1 MMKTR
6 VHFQLCIK
14 KYWWK
19 LNYRKLFA
27 EHKIIRDLSLVQF
40 IAYFGAWFSNVA
52 IYTMLVDFGSTELA
66 ISVVTAMHFLPAILI
81 APFSGAIIDRVKIK
95 PLMITLLSI
104 ELLMTILFL
113 TIDDKS
119 EIWLLMIFIFIRMS
133 AASMF
138 FSTEMSLLAK
148 LLSGKPLQKAN
159 EIHSIIWS
167 FTYAFG
173 MAVSGFIV
181 NAYGVKIAFIIDAF
195 IFFTALVVFIRID
208 FVVKASIASDKI
220 LELIKDG
227 FFYIKN
233 NKIILHLIFLHSC
246 VGLTSFDALIT
257 ILAKNEYKY
266 IISVPLAI
274 GLSNAVRAVAL
285 MFGPILLSKYVTKEN
300 LHYLMIFQG
309 MAIILWGL
317 VQENFYIS
325 LIALF
330 VVGLSTTILW
340 SFTYALLQD
349 KCDEKY
355 IGRVISYN
363 DMFFMLAC
371 VLTTL
376 FIGLM
381 ASLTSVDII
390 TILLGVG
397 FLAFAFYYTRILK
410 WI

>member
-1 MMKTR
+1 M
-6 VHFQLCIK
+6 
-14 KYWWK
+14 
-19 LNYRKLFA
+19 NYRKLFA
-27 EHKIIRDLSLVQF
+27 EHKIVRDLSLVQF

-52 IYTMLVDFGSTELA
+52 IYTMLVDFGSTEMA
-66 ISVVTAMHFLPAILI
+66 ISIVTAMHFLPAILI

-95 PLMITLLSI
+95 PLMIGLIST
-104 ELLMTILFL
+104 ELLMTIMFL
-113 TIDDKS
+113 TIDEKS
-119 EIWLLMIFIFIRMS
+119 QIWLLMIFIFIRMS

-148 LLSGKPLQKAN
+148 LLNGKPLQMAN

-173 MAVSGFIV
+173 MGISGFVV
-181 NAYGVKIAFIIDAF
+181 NSYGVKTAFIIDAF
-195 IFFTALVVFIRID
+195 VFLTALIIFIKID
-208 FVVKASIASDKI
+208 FVVKASVSTDKI
-220 LELIKDG
+220 FELIRDG
-227 FFYIKN
+227 YIYIKN

-266 IISVPLAI
+266 VISVPLAI
-274 GLSNAVRAVAL
+274 GISNAVRAVAL
-285 MFGPILLSKYVTKEN
+285 MFGPIFISKYVTKEN

-309 MAIILWGL
+309 SAIIFWGL
-317 VQENFYIS
+317 VQNNFYIS

-330 VVGLSTTILW
+330 VVGLSTTTLW
-340 SFTYALLQD
+340 SFTYALLQN
-349 KCDEKY
+349 KCDEKF

-363 DMFFMLAC
+363 DMIFMLSC

-390 TILLGVG
+390 TTLLGIA
-397 FLAFAFYYTRILK
+397 FFAFAFYYTRILK

>member
-1 MMKTR
+1 MKVR
-6 VHFQLCIK
+6 FQLCIK

-95 PLMITLLSI
+95 PLMIALLST

-119 EIWLLMIFIFIRMS
+119 DIWLLMIFIFIRMS

-148 LLSGKPLQKAN
+148 LLNGKPLQKAN

-181 NAYGVKIAFIIDAF
+181 NSYGVKAAFIIDAF
-195 IFFTALVVFIRID
+195 IFFTALIVFIRID
-208 FVVKASIASDKI
+208 FVVKASIATDKF

-227 FFYIKN
+227 FIYIKN

-317 VQENFYIS
+317 VQDNFYIS

-330 VVGLSTTILW
+330 VVGLSTTTLW

-390 TILLGVG
+390 TILLGIG
-397 FLAFAFYYTRILK
+397 FFAFAFYYTRILK

>member
-1 MMKTR
+1 M
-6 VHFQLCIK
+6 
-14 KYWWK
+14 
-19 LNYRKLFA
+19 NYRKLFSA
-27 EHKIIRDLSLVQF
+27 HKIIRDLSLVQF

-52 IYTMLVDFGSTELA
+52 IYTMLVNFGSSEMA

-95 PLMITLLSI
+95 PLMITLLAT

-113 TIDDKS
+113 TIDNKNDL
-119 EIWLLMIFIFIRMS
+119 WLLMILIFVRMS

-148 LLSGKPLQKAN
+148 LLRGKPLQMAN

-167 FTYAFG
+167 FTYAAG
-173 MAVSGFIV
+173 MAVSGFVV
-181 NAYGVKIAFIIDAF
+181 NWYGVKTAFMIDAV
-195 IFFTALVVFIRID
+195 IFAIALIVFIRID
-208 FVVKASIASDKI
+208 FVVKASTATDKI
-220 LELIKDG
+220 LQLVKDG
-227 FFYIKN
+227 FTYIKN
-233 NKIILHLIFLHSC
+233 DKIILHLIFLHSS

-285 MFGPILLSKYVTKEN
+285 MFGPLLISKYVTKEN

-309 MAIILWGL
+309 MAIILWGFM
-317 VQENFYIS
+317 QNDFYYS

-330 VVGLSTTILW
+330 FVGLSTTTLW
-340 SFTYALLQD
+340 SFTYALLQN
-349 KCDEKY
+349 KCEEKY

-363 DMFFMLAC
+363 DMFFMLSC

-381 ASLTSVDII
+381 TSLTSIDII
-390 TILLGVG
+390 TFLLGIA
-397 FLAFAFYYTRILK
+397 FFAFAFYYTRILK

>member
-1 MMKTR
+1 M
-6 VHFQLCIK
+6 
-14 KYWWK
+14 
-19 LNYRKLFA
+19 NYRKLFSA
-27 EHKIIRDLSLVQF
+27 HKIIRDLSLVQF

-52 IYTMLVDFGSTELA
+52 IYTMLVDFGSSEMA

-81 APFSGAIIDRVKIK
+81 APFSGAIIDTVKIK
-95 PLMITLLSI
+95 PLMITLLAT

-119 EIWLLMIFIFIRMS
+119 EIWLLMILIFIRMS

-138 FSTEMSLLAK
+138 FSTEMSLLSK
-148 LLSGKPLQKAN
+148 LLKGKPLQMAN

-167 FTYAFG
+167 FTYAAG
-173 MAVSGFIV
+173 MAVSGFVV
-181 NAYGVKIAFIIDAF
+181 NWYGVKTAFMIDAV
-195 IFFTALVVFIRID
+195 IFAIALIVFIRID
-208 FVVKASIASDKI
+208 FVVKASTATDKI
-220 LELIKDG
+220 LQLVKDG
-227 FFYIKN
+227 FTYIKN
-233 NKIILHLIFLHSC
+233 DKIILHLIFLHSS

-285 MFGPILLSKYVTKEN
+285 MFGPLLISKYVTKEN

-309 MAIILWGL
+309 MAIILWGFM
-317 VQENFYIS
+317 QNDFYYS

-330 VVGLSTTILW
+330 FVGLSTTTLW
-340 SFTYALLQD
+340 SFTYALLQN
-349 KCDEKY
+349 KCEEKY

-363 DMFFMLAC
+363 VMFFMLSC

-381 ASLTSVDII
+381 TSLTSIDII
-390 TILLGVG
+390 TFLLGIA
-397 FLAFAFYYTRILK
+397 FFAFAFYYTRILK

>member
-1 MMKTR
+1 M
-6 VHFQLCIK
+6 
-14 KYWWK
+14 
-19 LNYRKLFA
+19 NYRKLFT

-40 IAYFGAWFSNVA
+40 ISYFGAWFSNVA
-52 IYTMLVDFGSTELA
+52 IYTMLVDFGSTEIA

-95 PLMITLLSI
+95 PLMITLI
-104 ELLMTILFL
+104 ATELFMTILFL
-113 TIDDKS
+113 TIDNKS
-119 EIWLLMIFIFIRMS
+119 ELWLLMIFIFIRMS

-148 LLSGKPLQKAN
+148 LLSGKPLQMAN

-173 MAVSGFIV
+173 MAISGFVV
-181 NAYGVKIAFIIDAF
+181 NSYGIKAAFVIDAF
-195 IFFTALVVFIRID
+195 IFLTALIIFIRID
-208 FVVKASIASDKI
+208 FVVKASISTDKFWQ
-220 LELIKDG
+220 LIKDG
-227 FFYIKN
+227 FIYIKN

-266 IISVPLAI
+266 VISVPLAI
-274 GLSNAVRAVAL
+274 GISNAVRAVAL
-285 MFGPILLSKYVTKEN
+285 MFGPILISKYVTKEN

-309 MAIILWGL
+309 SAIIFWGL
-317 VQENFYIS
+317 VQDDFYIS

-330 VVGLSTTILW
+330 VVGLSTTTLW
-340 SFTYALLQD
+340 SFTYALIQN
-349 KCDEKY
+349 KCDEKF

-363 DMFFMLAC
+363 DMIFMLSC

-390 TILLGVG
+390 TTLLGIA
-397 FLAFAFYYTRILK
+397 FFAFAFYYTRILK

>member
-1 MMKTR
+1 M
-6 VHFQLCIK
+6 
-14 KYWWK
+14 
-19 LNYRKLFA
+19 
-27 EHKIIRDLSLVQF
+27 QF

-52 IYTMLVDFGSTELA
+52 IYTMLVDFGSSEMA

-95 PLMITLLSI
+95 PLMITLLAT

-113 TIDDKS
+113 TIDNKDDL
-119 EIWLLMIFIFIRMS
+119 WLLMLLIFVRMS

-148 LLSGKPLQKAN
+148 LLRGKPLQMAN

-167 FTYAFG
+167 FTYAAG
-173 MAVSGFIV
+173 MAVSGFVV
-181 NAYGVKIAFIIDAF
+181 NWYGVKTAFMIDAV
-195 IFFTALVVFIRID
+195 IFAIALIVFIRID
-208 FVVKASIASDKI
+208 FVVKASTATDKI
-220 LELIKDG
+220 LQLVKDG
-227 FFYIKN
+227 FTYIKN
-233 NKIILHLIFLHSC
+233 DKIILHLIFLHSS

-285 MFGPILLSKYVTKEN
+285 MFGPLLISKYVTKEN

-309 MAIILWGL
+309 MAIILWGFM
-317 VQENFYIS
+317 QNDFYYS

-330 VVGLSTTILW
+330 FVGLSTTTLW
-340 SFTYALLQD
+340 SFTYALLQN
-349 KCDEKY
+349 KCEEKY

-363 DMFFMLAC
+363 DMFFMLSC

-381 ASLTSVDII
+381 TSLTSIDII
-390 TILLGVG
+390 TFLLGIA
-397 FLAFAFYYTRILK
+397 FFAFAFYYTRILK

>member
-1 MMKTR
+1 M
-6 VHFQLCIK
+6 
-14 KYWWK
+14 
-19 LNYRKLFA
+19 NYRKLFA

-52 IYTMLVDFGSTELA
+52 IYTMLVDFGSTEFA
-66 ISVVTAMHFLPAILI
+66 ISIVTAMHFLPAVLI

-95 PLMITLLSI
+95 PLMISLLI
-104 ELLMTILFL
+104 TELLMTILFL
-113 TIDDKS
+113 AIDNK
-119 EIWLLMIFIFIRMS
+119 EQIWFLMILIFIRMS

-148 LLSGKPLQKAN
+148 LLNGKPLQMAN

-167 FTYAFG
+167 FTYAVG
-173 MAVSGFIV
+173 MAISGFIV
-181 NAYGVKIAFIIDAF
+181 NSYGVKTAFIIDAT
-195 IFFTALVVFIRID
+195 IFVIALIVFIRID
-208 FVVKASIASDKI
+208 FVVKASITSDKI
-220 LELIKDG
+220 FQLIKDG
-227 FFYIKN
+227 FIYIKN
-233 NKIILHLIFLHSC
+233 NKIILYLIFLHSC

-266 IISVPLAI
+266 VISVPLAI
-274 GLSNAVRAVAL
+274 GISNAVRALAL
-285 MFGPILLSKYVTKEN
+285 MFGPMIISKYVTKQN
-300 LHYLMIFQG
+300 LHYLLIFQG
-309 MAIILWGL
+309 IAIILWGL
-317 VQENFYIS
+317 MQSNFYIS

-330 VVGLSTTILW
+330 IVGLSTTTLW

-363 DMFFMLAC
+363 DMFFMISC
-371 VLTTL
+371 ITTTL

-381 ASLTSVDII
+381 ASLTSIDII

-397 FLAFAFYYTRILK
+397 FLCFAFYYTRILK

>member
-1 MMKTR
+1 
-6 VHFQLCIK
+6 
-14 KYWWK
+14 

-27 EHKIIRDLSLVQF
+27 EHKIVRDLSLVQF

-52 IYTMLVDFGSTELA
+52 IYTMLVNFGSTEMA
-66 ISVVTAMHFLPAILI
+66 ISIVTAMHFLPAVLI

-95 PLMITLLSI
+95 PLMISLLAT

-113 TIDDKS
+113 TIDNKS
-119 EIWLLMIFIFIRMS
+119 EIWLLMILIFIRMS

-148 LLSGKPLQKAN
+148 LLKGKPLQQAN

-167 FTYAFG
+167 FTYAAG
-173 MAVSGFIV
+173 MAISGFVV
-181 NAYGVKIAFIIDAF
+181 NLYGVKTAFIIDAM
-195 IFFTALVVFIRID
+195 IFALALIVFIRID
-208 FVVKASIASDKI
+208 FVVKASIATEKFFD
-220 LELIKDG
+220 LIKDG
-227 FFYIKN
+227 FVYIKN
-233 NKIILHLIFLHSC
+233 DKIILHLIFLHSS

-274 GLSNAVRAVAL
+274 GISNAVRAVAL
-285 MFGPILLSKYVTKEN
+285 MFGPMFISKYVTKEN
-300 LHYLMIFQG
+300 LHYLLIFQG
-309 MAIILWGL
+309 LSIILWG
-317 VQENFYIS
+317 VMQNNFYVS

-330 VVGLSTTILW
+330 IVGLSTTTLW

-363 DMFFMLAC
+363 DMFFMVSC
-371 VLTTL
+371 IVTTL

-381 ASLTSVDII
+381 ASLTSIDII

>member
-1 MMKTR
+1 M
-6 VHFQLCIK
+6 
-14 KYWWK
+14 
-19 LNYRKLFA
+19 NYRKLFR

-52 IYTMLVDFGSTELA
+52 IYTMLVDFGSTEMA
-66 ISVVTAMHFLPAILI
+66 ISVVTAMHFIPAILI
-81 APFSGAIIDRVKIK
+81 APLSGAIIDRVKIK
-95 PLMITLLSI
+95 PLMIFLLST

-113 TIDDKS
+113 TIDNK
-119 EIWLLMIFIFIRMS
+119 EQIWFLMILIFIRMS

-148 LLSGKPLQKAN
+148 LLNGKPLQMAN

-167 FTYAFG
+167 FTYAIG
-173 MAVSGFIV
+173 MAVSGFVV
-181 NAYGVKIAFIIDAF
+181 NSFGHKTAFIIDAV
-195 IFFTALVVFIRID
+195 IFAIALFVFIRID
-208 FVVKASIASDKI
+208 FVVKASQTTDKI
-220 LELIKDG
+220 FQLIKDG
-227 FFYIKN
+227 FIYIKN
-233 NKIILHLIFLHSC
+233 HKLILHLIFLHSS

-285 MFGPILLSKYVTKEN
+285 MFGPMFISKYVTKEN
-300 LHYLMIFQG
+300 LHYLLVFQG
-309 MAIILWGL
+309 LAIILWSL
-317 VQENFYIS
+317 TQSSFYIS
-325 LIALF
+325 LISLF
-330 VVGLSTTILW
+330 IVGLSTTTLW
-340 SFTYALLQD
+340 SFTYALLQNN
-349 KCDEKY
+349 CDEKY

-363 DMFFMLAC
+363 DMFFMLSC
-371 VLTTL
+371 VVTTL

-381 ASLTSVDII
+381 ASLISTDII
-390 TILLGVG
+390 TILLGIG

>member
-1 MMKTR
+1 M
-6 VHFQLCIK
+6 
-14 KYWWK
+14 
-19 LNYRKLFA
+19 NYRKLFR

-52 IYTMLVDFGSTELA
+52 IYTMLVDFGSTEMA
-66 ISVVTAMHFLPAILI
+66 ISVVTAMHFIPAILI
-81 APFSGAIIDRVKIK
+81 APLSGAIIDRVKIK
-95 PLMITLLSI
+95 PLMIFLLST

-113 TIDDKS
+113 TIDNK
-119 EIWLLMIFIFIRMS
+119 EQIWFLMILIFIRMS

-148 LLSGKPLQKAN
+148 LLNGKPLQMAN

-167 FTYAFG
+167 FTYAVG
-173 MAVSGFIV
+173 MAVSGFVV
-181 NAYGVKIAFIIDAF
+181 NSFGHKTAFIIDAI
-195 IFFTALVVFIRID
+195 IFAVALIVFIRID
-208 FVVKASIASDKI
+208 FVVKASQTTDKI
-220 LELIKDG
+220 FQLIKDG
-227 FFYIKN
+227 FIYIKN
-233 NKIILHLIFLHSC
+233 NKLILQLIFLHSS

-285 MFGPILLSKYVTKEN
+285 MFGPMFISKYVTKEN
-300 LHYLMIFQG
+300 LHYLLAFQG
-309 MAIILWGL
+309 LAIILWSL
-317 VQENFYIS
+317 TQSNFYIS
-325 LIALF
+325 LISLF
-330 VVGLSTTILW
+330 IVGLSTTTLW
-340 SFTYALLQD
+340 SFTYALLQNN
-349 KCDEKY
+349 CDEKY

-371 VLTTL
+371 VVTTL

-381 ASLTSVDII
+381 ASLISTDII
-390 TILLGVG
+390 TILLGIG

>member
-1 MMKTR
+1 M
-6 VHFQLCIK
+6 
-14 KYWWK
+14 
-19 LNYRKLFA
+19 NYRKLFA

-181 NAYGVKIAFIIDAF
+181 NSYGVKIAFIIDAF

-227 FFYIKN
+227 FIYIKN

-309 MAIILWGL
+309 ISIILWGL
-317 VQENFYIS
+317 VQYNFYIS

-363 DMFFMLAC
+363 DMFFMLSC

>member
-1 MMKTR
+1 MNLL
-6 VHFQLCIK
+6 FLLCIK

-19 LNYRKLFA
+19 LNYRKLFN
-27 EHKIIRDLSLVQF
+27 EHKIVRDLSLVQF

-52 IYTMLVDFGSTELA
+52 IYTMLVDFGSTEMA
-66 ISVVTAMHFLPAILI
+66 ISIVTAMHFLPAILI

-95 PLMITLLSI
+95 PLMVTLLCT
-104 ELLMTILFL
+104 ELLMTLLFL
-113 TIDDKS
+113 TINDKS
-119 EIWLLMIFIFIRMS
+119 QIWLLMILIFIRMS

-148 LLSGKPLQKAN
+148 LLNGKPLQMAN

-167 FTYAFG
+167 FTYAVG
-173 MAVSGFIV
+173 MALSGFIV
-181 NAYGVKIAFIIDAF
+181 NSFGYKTAFMLDAF
-195 IFFTALVVFIRID
+195 VFTLALIVFIRID
-208 FVVKASIASDKI
+208 FVVKASITSDKI
-220 LELIKDG
+220 MELIKDG

-233 NKIILHLIFLHSC
+233 NKIMLHLIFLHSC

-285 MFGPILLSKYVTKEN
+285 MIGPSTISKYVTKEN
-300 LHYLMIFQG
+300 LHFLMIFQG
-309 MAIILWGL
+309 ITIIFWGL
-317 VQENFYIS
+317 TQSNFYIS
-325 LIALF
+325 LVSLF
-330 VVGLSTTILW
+330 FVGLSTTTLW
-340 SFTYALLQD
+340 SFTYALIQN

-363 DMFFMLAC
+363 DMIFMLSC

-381 ASLTSVDII
+381 ASLTSTDII

-397 FLAFAFYYTRILK
+397 FLAFAFYYKRILK

>member
-1 MMKTR
+1 
-6 VHFQLCIK
+6 
-14 KYWWK
+14 
-19 LNYRKLFA
+19 LNYRKLFR
-27 EHKIIRDLSLVQF
+27 EHKIVRDLSLVQF

-52 IYTMLVDFGSTELA
+52 IYTMLVDFGSTEMA
-66 ISVVTAMHFLPAILI
+66 ISIVTAMHFLPAILI

-95 PLMITLLSI
+95 PLMVTLLCT
-104 ELLMTILFL
+104 ELLMTLLFL
-113 TIDDKS
+113 TINDKS
-119 EIWLLMIFIFIRMS
+119 QIWLLMILIFIRMS

-148 LLSGKPLQKAN
+148 LLNGKPLQMAN

-167 FTYAFG
+167 FTYAVG
-173 MAVSGFIV
+173 MALSGFIV
-181 NAYGVKIAFIIDAF
+181 NSFGYKTAFMLDAF
-195 IFFTALVVFIRID
+195 VFTLALIVFIRID
-208 FVVKASIASDKI
+208 FVVKASITSDKI
-220 LELIKDG
+220 MELIKDG

-233 NKIILHLIFLHSC
+233 NKIMLHLIFLHSC

-285 MFGPILLSKYVTKEN
+285 MIGPSTISKYVTKEN
-300 LHYLMIFQG
+300 LHFLMIFQG
-309 MAIILWGL
+309 ITIIFWGL
-317 VQENFYIS
+317 TQSNFYIS
-325 LIALF
+325 LVSLF
-330 VVGLSTTILW
+330 FVGLSTTTLW
-340 SFTYALLQD
+340 SFTYALIQN

-363 DMFFMLAC
+363 DMIFMLSC

-381 ASLTSVDII
+381 ASLTSTDII

-397 FLAFAFYYTRILK
+397 FLAFAFYYKRILK

>member
-1 MMKTR
+1 M
-6 VHFQLCIK
+6 
-14 KYWWK
+14 
-19 LNYRKLFA
+19 NYRKLFA

-66 ISVVTAMHFLPAILI
+66 ISIVTAMHFLPAILI

-95 PLMITLLSI
+95 PLMIALLSI

-148 LLSGKPLQKAN
+148 LLNGKPLQKAN

-227 FFYIKN
+227 FIYIKS

-309 MAIILWGL
+309 ISIILWGL

-330 VVGLSTTILW
+330 IVGLSTTILW

>member
-1 MMKTR
+1 MT
-6 VHFQLCIK
+6 VPTLPYIK
-14 KYWWK
+14 KCWFK
-19 LNYRKLFA
+19 LNYRKLFR

-52 IYTMLVDFGSTELA
+52 IYTMLVNFGSSEMA
-66 ISVVTAMHFLPAILI
+66 ISIVTAMHFLPAILI

-95 PLMITLLSI
+95 PLMIALIATELIMTL
-104 ELLMTILFL
+104 LFL

-148 LLSGKPLQKAN
+148 LLKGKPLQTAN

-167 FTYAFG
+167 FTYAAG
-173 MAVSGFIV
+173 MAISGFIV
-181 NAYGVKIAFIIDAF
+181 NWYGVKTAFIIDAF
-195 IFFTALVVFIRID
+195 IFAIALIVFIRID
-208 FVVKASIASDKI
+208 FVVKASVATDKI
-220 LELIKDG
+220 FKLIKDG
-227 FFYIKN
+227 FLYIKN
-233 NKIILHLIFLHSC
+233 DKIILHLIILHSS

-274 GLSNAVRAVAL
+274 GFSNAVRAVAL
-285 MFGPILLSKYVTKEN
+285 MFGPVLISRYVTKEN
-300 LHYLMIFQG
+300 LHYLLIFQG
-309 MAIILWGL
+309 IAIIFWAL
-317 VQENFYIS
+317 VQDSFYVS

-330 VVGLSTTILW
+330 VVGLSTTTLW

-349 KCDEKY
+349 KCDERY

-376 FIGLM
+376 FVGLM
-381 ASLTSVDII
+381 ASLTSIDII
-390 TILLGVG
+390 TILLGLG
-397 FLAFAFYYTRILK
+397 FIAFAFYYTRILK

>member
-1 MMKTR
+1 M
-6 VHFQLCIK
+6 
-14 KYWWK
+14 
-19 LNYRKLFA
+19 NYRKLFR

-52 IYTMLVDFGSTELA
+52 IYTMLVDFGSTEMA
-66 ISVVTAMHFLPAILI
+66 ISVVTAMHFIPAILI
-81 APFSGAIIDRVKIK
+81 APLSGAIIDRVKIK
-95 PLMITLLSI
+95 PLMIFLLST

-113 TIDDKS
+113 TIDNK
-119 EIWLLMIFIFIRMS
+119 EQIWFLMILIFIRMS

-148 LLSGKPLQKAN
+148 LLNGKPLQMAN

-167 FTYAFG
+167 FTYAVG
-173 MAVSGFIV
+173 MAVSGFVV
-181 NAYGVKIAFIIDAF
+181 NSFGHKTAFIIDAV
-195 IFFTALVVFIRID
+195 IFAIALFVFIRID
-208 FVVKASIASDKI
+208 FVVKASQTTDKI
-220 LELIKDG
+220 FQLIKDG
-227 FFYIKN
+227 FIYIKN
-233 NKIILHLIFLHSC
+233 HKLILHLIFLHSS

-285 MFGPILLSKYVTKEN
+285 MFGPMFISKYVTKEN
-300 LHYLMIFQG
+300 LHYLLVFQG
-309 MAIILWGL
+309 LAIILWSL
-317 VQENFYIS
+317 TQSNFYIS
-325 LIALF
+325 LISLF
-330 VVGLSTTILW
+330 IVGLSTTTLW
-340 SFTYALLQD
+340 SFTYALLQNN
-349 KCDEKY
+349 CDEKY

-371 VLTTL
+371 VVTTL

-381 ASLTSVDII
+381 ASLISTDII
-390 TILLGVG
+390 TILLGIG

>member
-1 MMKTR
+1 M
-6 VHFQLCIK
+6 
-14 KYWWK
+14 
-19 LNYRKLFA
+19 NYRKLFS
-27 EHKIIRDLSLVQF
+27 EHKIVRDLSLVQF

-52 IYTMLVDFGSTELA
+52 IYTMLVEFGSTEMA
-66 ISVVTAMHFLPAILI
+66 ISMVTAMHFLPAILI

-95 PLMITLLSI
+95 PLMITLLCT
-104 ELLMTILFL
+104 ELLMTLLFL
-113 TIDDKS
+113 TINDKS
-119 EIWLLMIFIFIRMS
+119 QIWFLMILIFIRMS

-148 LLSGKPLQKAN
+148 LLNGKPLQMAN

-167 FTYAFG
+167 FTYAVG
-173 MAVSGFIV
+173 MALSGFIV
-181 NAYGVKIAFIIDAF
+181 NSFGFKTAFMLDAF
-195 IFFTALVVFIRID
+195 IFTVALIVFIRID
-208 FVVKASIASDKI
+208 FVVKASITSDKI

-227 FFYIKN
+227 FVYIKN
-233 NKIILHLIFLHSC
+233 NKIMLHLIFLHSC

-285 MFGPILLSKYVTKEN
+285 MIGPVIISKYVTKEN

-309 MAIILWGL
+309 ITIIFWGL
-317 VQENFYIS
+317 TQSSFYIS
-325 LIALF
+325 LISLF
-330 VVGLSTTILW
+330 FVGLSTATLW
-340 SFTYALLQD
+340 SFTYALIQN

-363 DMFFMLAC
+363 DMFFMLSC
-371 VLTTL
+371 VATTL
-376 FIGLM
+376 FVGLM
-381 ASLTSVDII
+381 ASLTSTDII
-390 TILLGVG
+390 TILLGIG

>member
-1 MMKTR
+1 MK
-6 VHFQLCIK
+6 VHFLQYSK

-19 LNYRKLFA
+19 LNYRKLFR

-40 IAYFGAWFSNVA
+40 ISYFGAWFSNVA
-52 IYTMLVDFGSTELA
+52 IYTMLVNFGSTEFA
-66 ISVVTAMHFLPAILI
+66 ISLVTAMHFLPAILI

-95 PLMITLLSI
+95 PLMISLIIVELIMTLC
-104 ELLMTILFL
+104 FL

-119 EIWLLMIFIFIRMS
+119 QLWLLMIFIFIRMS

-148 LLSGKPLQKAN
+148 LLREKPLQLAN

-167 FTYAFG
+167 FTYAAG
-173 MAVSGFIV
+173 MAISGFVV
-181 NAYGVKIAFIIDAF
+181 NLYGVKVAFIIDAF
-195 IFFTALVVFIRID
+195 IFFTALVIFINID
-208 FVVKASIASDKI
+208 FVVKASITTDKI
-220 LELIKDG
+220 FQLIKDG
-227 FFYIKN
+227 FIYIKN
-233 NKIILHLIFLHSC
+233 HKIMLHLIFLHSC

-257 ILAKNEYKY
+257 ILAKNEYKFV
-266 IISVPLAI
+266 ISVPLAI

-285 MFGPILLSKYVTKEN
+285 MIGPMLISKYVTKQN

-309 MAIILWGL
+309 LSIILWGFM
-317 VQENFYIS
+317 QENFYIS

-330 VVGLSTTILW
+330 FVGLSTTILW
-340 SFTYALLQD
+340 SFTYALIQD
-349 KCDEKY
+349 TCDERF

-363 DMFFMLAC
+363 DMFFMLSC
-371 VLTTL
+371 VITTL

>member
-1 MMKTR
+1 MKTR

-95 PLMITLLSI
+95 PLMIALLSI

-181 NAYGVKIAFIIDAF
+181 NSYGVKIAFIIDAF

-309 MAIILWGL
+309 ISIILWGL
-317 VQENFYIS
+317 VQYNFYIS
-325 LIALF
+325 LVALF
-330 VVGLSTTILW
+330 IVGLSTTILW

-363 DMFFMLAC
+363 DMFFMLSC

>member
-1 MMKTR
+1 MMLLIQQFFKR
-6 VHFQLCIK
+6 
-14 KYWWK
+14 YWFK
-19 LNYRKLFA
+19 LNYRKLFSA
-27 EHKIIRDLSLVQF
+27 HKIIRDLSLVQF

-52 IYTMLVDFGSTELA
+52 IYTMLVDFGSSEMA

-95 PLMITLLSI
+95 PLMITLLAT

-113 TIDDKS
+113 IIDNKNDL
-119 EIWLLMIFIFIRMS
+119 WLLMILIFVRMS

-148 LLSGKPLQKAN
+148 LLRGKPLQMAN

-167 FTYAFG
+167 FTYAAG
-173 MAVSGFIV
+173 MAVSGFVV
-181 NAYGVKIAFIIDAF
+181 NWYGVKTAFMIDAV
-195 IFFTALVVFIRID
+195 IFAIALIVFIRID
-208 FVVKASIASDKI
+208 FVVKASTATDKI
-220 LELIKDG
+220 LQLVKDG
-227 FFYIKN
+227 FTYIKN
-233 NKIILHLIFLHSC
+233 DKIILHLIFLHSS

-285 MFGPILLSKYVTKEN
+285 MFGPLLISKYVTKEN

-309 MAIILWGL
+309 MAIILWGFM
-317 VQENFYIS
+317 QNDFYYS

-330 VVGLSTTILW
+330 FVGLSTTTLW
-340 SFTYALLQD
+340 SFTYALLQN
-349 KCDEKY
+349 KCEEKY

-363 DMFFMLAC
+363 DMFFMLSC

-381 ASLTSVDII
+381 TSLTSIDII
-390 TILLGVG
+390 TFLLGIA
-397 FLAFAFYYTRILK
+397 FFAFAFYYTRILK

>member
-1 MMKTR
+1 MNLL
-6 VHFQLCIK
+6 FLLCIK

-19 LNYRKLFA
+19 LNYRKLFS
-27 EHKIIRDLSLVQF
+27 EHKIVRDLSLVQF

-52 IYTMLVDFGSTELA
+52 IYTMLVEFGSTEMA
-66 ISVVTAMHFLPAILI
+66 ISMVTAMHFLPAILI

-95 PLMITLLSI
+95 PLMITLLCT
-104 ELLMTILFL
+104 ELLMTLLFL
-113 TIDDKS
+113 TINDKS
-119 EIWLLMIFIFIRMS
+119 QIWFLMILIFIRMS
-133 AASMF
+133 AASIF

-148 LLSGKPLQKAN
+148 LLNGKPLQMAN

-167 FTYAFG
+167 FTYAVG
-173 MAVSGFIV
+173 MALSGFIV
-181 NAYGVKIAFIIDAF
+181 NSFGYKMAFMLAAF
-195 IFFTALVVFIRID
+195 VFTLALIVFIRID
-208 FVVKASIASDKI
+208 FVVKASITSDKI

-227 FFYIKN
+227 FIYIKN
-233 NKIILHLIFLHSC
+233 NKIMLHLIFLHSC

-274 GLSNAVRAVAL
+274 GLSNTVRAVAL
-285 MFGPILLSKYVTKEN
+285 MIGPSTISRYVTKEN
-300 LHYLMIFQG
+300 LHYLIVFQG
-309 MAIILWGL
+309 VTIIFWGFT
-317 VQENFYIS
+317 QSNFYIS
-325 LIALF
+325 LISLF
-330 VVGLSTTILW
+330 FVGLSTTTLW
-340 SFTYALLQD
+340 SFTYALIQN

-363 DMFFMLAC
+363 DMFFMLSC
-371 VLTTL
+371 VVTTL

-381 ASLTSVDII
+381 ASLTSTDII
-390 TILLGVG
+390 TILLGIG

>member
-1 MMKTR
+1 M
-6 VHFQLCIK
+6 
-14 KYWWK
+14 
-19 LNYRKLFA
+19 NYRKLFA

-52 IYTMLVDFGSTELA
+52 IYTMLVDFGSTEFA
-66 ISVVTAMHFLPAILI
+66 ISIVTAMHFLPAVII
-81 APFSGAIIDRVKIK
+81 APISGAIIDRVKIK
-95 PLMITLLSI
+95 PLMLSLLAT
-104 ELLMTILFL
+104 ELVMTILFL
-113 TIDDKS
+113 TIDNKS
-119 EIWLLMIFIFIRMS
+119 EIWLLMILIFIRMS

-148 LLSGKPLQKAN
+148 LLNGKPLQMAN

-167 FTYAFG
+167 FTYAVG
-173 MAVSGFIV
+173 MAISGFIV
-181 NAYGVKIAFIIDAF
+181 NWYGVKTAFIIDAL
-195 IFFTALVVFIRID
+195 IFTIALIVFIRID
-208 FVVKASIASDKI
+208 FVVKASIATDKFF
-220 LELIKDG
+220 ELIKDG
-227 FFYIKN
+227 FRYIKN
-233 NKIILHLIFLHSC
+233 DKVILHLIFLHSS

-266 IISVPLAI
+266 VISVPLAI
-274 GLSNAVRAVAL
+274 GISNAVRAVAL
-285 MFGPILLSKYVTKEN
+285 MFGPIFISKYVTKQN
-300 LHYLMIFQG
+300 LHYLLIFQG
-309 MAIILWGL
+309 IAIILWGL
-317 VQENFYIS
+317 MQDNFYVS

-330 VVGLSTTILW
+330 IVGLSTTTLW

-363 DMFFMLAC
+363 DMFFMLSC
-371 VLTTL
+371 IVTTL

-381 ASLTSVDII
+381 ASLTSIDII
-390 TILLGVG
+390 TILLGLG

>member
-1 MMKTR
+1 M
-6 VHFQLCIK
+6 
-14 KYWWK
+14 
-19 LNYRKLFA
+19 NYRKLFL

-52 IYTMLVDFGSTELA
+52 IYTMLVNFGSSEMA

-95 PLMITLLSI
+95 PLMITLLAT

-119 EIWLLMIFIFIRMS
+119 ELWLLMIFIFVRMS

-148 LLSGKPLQKAN
+148 LLRGKPLQMAN

-173 MAVSGFIV
+173 MAISGFVV
-181 NAYGVKIAFIIDAF
+181 NSYGIKAAFVIDAF
-195 IFFTALVVFIRID
+195 IFFIALVIFIKID
-208 FVVKASIASDKI
+208 FVVKASITSDKI
-220 LELIKDG
+220 FQLIKDG
-227 FFYIKN
+227 FIYIKS

-246 VGLTSFDALIT
+246 VGITSFDALIT

-274 GLSNAVRAVAL
+274 GLSNASRAVAL
-285 MFGPILLSKYVTKEN
+285 MFGPVFISKYVTKEN

-309 MAIILWGL
+309 FSIILWGF
-317 VQENFYIS
+317 VQNDFYIS

-330 VVGLSTTILW
+330 IVGLSTTTLW
-340 SFTYALLQD
+340 SFTYALLQNN
-349 KCDEKY
+349 CDEKY

-363 DMFFMLAC
+363 DMFFMLSC

>member
-1 MMKTR
+1 M
-6 VHFQLCIK
+6 
-14 KYWWK
+14 
-19 LNYRKLFA
+19 NYRKLFA
-27 EHKIIRDLSLVQF
+27 EHKIVRDLSLVQF

-52 IYTMLVDFGSTELA
+52 IYTMLVNFGSTEMA
-66 ISVVTAMHFLPAILI
+66 ISIVTAMHFLPAVLI

-95 PLMITLLSI
+95 PLMISLLAT

-113 TIDDKS
+113 TIDNKS
-119 EIWLLMIFIFIRMS
+119 EIWLLMILIFIRMS

-148 LLSGKPLQKAN
+148 LLKGKPLQQAN

-167 FTYAFG
+167 FTYAAG
-173 MAVSGFIV
+173 MAISGFVV
-181 NAYGVKIAFIIDAF
+181 NLYGVKTAFIIDAM
-195 IFFTALVVFIRID
+195 IFALALIVFIRID
-208 FVVKASIASDKI
+208 FVVKASIATEKFFD
-220 LELIKDG
+220 LIKDG
-227 FFYIKN
+227 FVYIKN
-233 NKIILHLIFLHSC
+233 DKIILHLIFLHSS

-274 GLSNAVRAVAL
+274 GISNAVRAVAL
-285 MFGPILLSKYVTKEN
+285 MFGPMFISKYVTKEN
-300 LHYLMIFQG
+300 LHYLLIFQG
-309 MAIILWGL
+309 LSIILWG
-317 VQENFYIS
+317 VMQNNFYVS

-330 VVGLSTTILW
+330 IVGLSTTTLW

-363 DMFFMLAC
+363 DMFFMVSC
-371 VLTTL
+371 IVTTL

-381 ASLTSVDII
+381 ASLTSIDII

>member
-1 MMKTR
+1 M
-6 VHFQLCIK
+6 
-14 KYWWK
+14 
-19 LNYRKLFA
+19 NYRKLFR
-27 EHKIIRDLSLVQF
+27 EHKIVRDLSLVQF

-52 IYTMLVDFGSTELA
+52 IYTMLVDFGSTEMA
-66 ISVVTAMHFLPAILI
+66 ISIVTAMHFLPAILI

-95 PLMITLLSI
+95 PLMVTLLCT
-104 ELLMTILFL
+104 ELLMTLLFL
-113 TIDDKS
+113 TINDKS
-119 EIWLLMIFIFIRMS
+119 QIWLLMILIFIRMS

-148 LLSGKPLQKAN
+148 LLNGKPLQMAN

-167 FTYAFG
+167 FTYAVG
-173 MAVSGFIV
+173 MALSGFIV
-181 NAYGVKIAFIIDAF
+181 NSFGYKTAFMLDAF
-195 IFFTALVVFIRID
+195 VFTLALIVFIRID
-208 FVVKASIASDKI
+208 FVVKASITSDKI
-220 LELIKDG
+220 MELIKDG

-233 NKIILHLIFLHSC
+233 NKIMLHLIFLHSC

-285 MFGPILLSKYVTKEN
+285 MIGPSTISKYVTKEN
-300 LHYLMIFQG
+300 LHFLMIFQG
-309 MAIILWGL
+309 ITIIFWGL
-317 VQENFYIS
+317 TQSNFYIS
-325 LIALF
+325 LVSLF
-330 VVGLSTTILW
+330 FVGLSTTTLW
-340 SFTYALLQD
+340 SFTYALIQN

-363 DMFFMLAC
+363 DMIFMLSC

-381 ASLTSVDII
+381 ASLTSTDII

-397 FLAFAFYYTRILK
+397 FLAFAFYYKRILK

>member
-1 MMKTR
+1 M
-6 VHFQLCIK
+6 
-14 KYWWK
+14 
-19 LNYRKLFA
+19 NYRKLFT

-40 IAYFGAWFSNVA
+40 ISYFGAWFSNVA
-52 IYTMLVDFGSTELA
+52 IYTMLVDFGSTEIA

-95 PLMITLLSI
+95 PLMITLI
-104 ELLMTILFL
+104 ATELFMTILFL
-113 TIDDKS
+113 TIDNKS
-119 EIWLLMIFIFIRMS
+119 ELWLLMIFIFIRMS

-148 LLSGKPLQKAN
+148 LLSGKPLQMAN

-173 MAVSGFIV
+173 MAISGFVV
-181 NAYGVKIAFIIDAF
+181 NSYGIKAAFVIDAF
-195 IFFTALVVFIRID
+195 IFLTALIIFIRID
-208 FVVKASIASDKI
+208 FVVKASISTDKFWQ
-220 LELIKDG
+220 LIKDG
-227 FFYIKN
+227 FIYIKN

-274 GLSNAVRAVAL
+274 GISNATRAVAL

-309 MAIILWGL
+309 VAIISWGF
-317 VQENFYIS
+317 VQNNFYIS
-325 LIALF
+325 LLTLF
-330 VVGLSTTILW
+330 IVGLSTTTLW
-340 SFTYALLQD
+340 SFTYALLQN

-363 DMFFMLAC
+363 DMFFMLSC

-390 TILLGVG
+390 TTLLGVW